1 MPTSGAALETLYD
14 AHAGAVFAF
23 VYNLTRNL
31 ADTQDILQEL
41 FQKLA
46 HQGLPAQPLNHPRAY
61 LLKLA
66 HHLTMDQARS
76 RQRRTDR
83 HEALAGMAPDLF
95 APSSDPDE
103 AAFRTALTV
112 ALSGLPE
119 AQRVVVHLKLWEE
132 MTFEGI
138 AEVLGI
144 PPNTAASRYRYGL
157 EKLRAEL
164 EPLYKE
170 ILPS

>member
-1 MPTSGAALETLYD
+1 MPTSGADLESLYD

-31 ADTQDILQEL
+31 ADTQDVLQDL

-46 HQGLPAQPLNHPRAY
+46 RQGLPAQTLNHPRAY

-66 HHLTMDQARS
+66 HHLMIDQARS
-76 RQRRTDR
+76 RQRRDLR
-83 HEALAGMAPDLF
+83 HEALAEAVPSLF
-95 APSSDPDE
+95 APSADPDE
-103 AAFRTALTV
+103 AAFRTALDV
-112 ALSGLPE
+112 ALRELPE
-119 AQRVVVHLKLWEE
+119 SQRVVVHLKLWEE

-138 AEVLGI
+138 ADVLGI

-170 ILPS
+170 ILPL